1 MKYASVLD
9 LVNVEEL
16 SEFDMNTVLGGD
28 TEPIVVDTGSTGIIS
43 LWMDTGI
50 RN

>member
-16 SEFDMNTVLGGD
+16 STIELNNVLGGD
-28 TEPIVVDTGSTGIIS
+28 TAPVVVDNGSTAIIS

>member
-1 MKYASVLD
+1 MKYASILD
-9 LVNVEEL
+9 LVNVDEL
-16 SEFDMNTVLGGD
+16 SSIDMNAFLGGD
-28 TEPIVVDTGSTGIIS
+28 TSPIIIDNGSTNIIS

>member
-1 MKYASVLD
+1 MKYASILE
-9 LVNVEEL
+9 LTNVEEL
-16 SEFDMNTVLGGD
+16 SSIDLNNVFGGD
-28 TEPIVVDTGSTGIIS
+28 TDPIIIDNGSTGIIS

>member
-1 MKYASVLD
+1 MKHTSLLD
-9 LVNVEEL
+9 IVNVEDL
-16 SEFDMNTVLGGD
+16 SALEMNTLLGGD
-28 TEPIVVDTGSTGIIS
+28 TDPIVVDNGSTGIIS

>member
-1 MKYASVLD
+1 MKNTSLHD
-9 LVNVEEL
+9 LVNIEDI
-16 SEFDMNTVLGGD
+16 STFDMNTLLGGD
-28 TEPIVVDTGSTGIIS
+28 TNPIVVDNGSTGIIS